1 MYDVAIIGTGPAGI
15 SAALTLKSLK
25 KNIVWFGSPA
35 LSEKI
40 RRAELITNY
49 AGLSSVSG
57 EDFAHALSEQIN
69 EMEIEITDKQVTGV
83 YDTGSHYGILCNT
96 DMYEART
103 VILASGVEPV
113 KAIEGELEFLGRGVS
128 YCATCDG
135 SLYKG
140 KTIAVVCT
148 SSEYEH
154 EIEYLSGLAKKIYLF
169 PIYKD
174 VNISNGNVEIIR
186 SVPRKI
192 IGSTRAENLVH
203 SGGELGIDG
212 VFLLKSAISPSA
224 LVTGLK
230 TEDGHVVAARDCS
243 TNLAGLFAA
252 GDCTGRPYQY
262 AKAVGE
268 GNVAA
273 HSAVKYLANIEKIQ
287 GIG

>member
-57 EDFAHALSEQIN
+57 EDFANALSSQIN
-69 EMEIEITDKQVTGV
+69 DMELKITDKQVTGV
-83 YDTGSHYGILCNT
+83 YDMGTHYGILCNT

-103 VILASGVEPV
+103 VILASGVEPI

-135 SLYKG
+135 SLYKD

-154 EIEYLSGLAKKIYLF
+154 EVEYLAGLAKKIYLF
-169 PIYKD
+169 PLYKD
-174 VNISNGNVEIIR
+174 ISVSQDNIELLR
-186 SVPRKI
+186 AVPRKI
-192 IGSTRAENLVH
+192 TGSSRADRLVH
-203 SGGELGIDG
+203 SGGELNIDG

-224 LVTGLK
+224 LVMGLK
-230 TEDGHVVAARDCS
+230 TEDGHVTVARDCS
-243 TNLAGLFAA
+243 TDLAGLFAA

-273 HSAVKYLANIEKIQ
+273 HSAVKYLANAEKIQ
-287 GIG
+287 RID

>member
-25 KNIVWFGSPA
+25 KNIVWFGSRS

-57 EDFAHALSEQIN
+57 EDFARALSEQIN
-69 EMEIEITDKQVTGV
+69 DMELDITDKQVTGV
-83 YDTGSHYGILCNT
+83 YDMGTHYGILCNT
-96 DMYEART
+96 DMYEARS
-103 VILASGVEPV
+103 VILASGVEPI

-135 SLYKG
+135 SLYKD

-148 SSEYEH
+148 SAEYEH

-169 PIYKD
+169 PLYKVMTVSQD
-174 VNISNGNVEIIR
+174 NIEAIR
-186 SVPRKI
+186 AVPRKI
-192 IGSTRAENLVH
+192 MGSTRANRLIH
-203 SGGELGIDG
+203 SDGELEIDG
-212 VFLLKSAISPSA
+212 VFLLKSAISPAA
-224 LVTGLK
+224 LVTGLE
-230 TEDGHVVAARDCS
+230 TEDGHVTVARDCS

-273 HSAVKYLANIEKIQ
+273 HSAVKYLASLNTL
-287 GIG
+287 